1 MSILNPC
8 SFLEARHPPYS
19 IILGYYRGRHN
30 LNNQF
35 DLYLCNF
42 VDPFAS
48 RRVYA
53 PTGSG
58 DFFHPQSENNMIIR
72 QNEMMIKNNP
82 NQAGSS
88 QRERI
93 EALSDAK
100 STELARTL
108 LNHSLR

>member
-1 MSILNPC
+1 
-8 SFLEARHPPYS
+8 
-19 IILGYYRGRHN
+19 
-30 LNNQF
+30 
-35 DLYLCNF
+35 
-42 VDPFAS
+42 
-48 RRVYA
+48 
-53 PTGSG
+53 
-58 DFFHPQSENNMIIR
+58 
-72 QNEMMIKNNP
+72 MMIKNNP